1 MENNNN
7 ATQNNTID
15 LLRLWQLF
23 KQHILSVL
31 IWTIGLGII
40 GFALAEFAIQ
50 PKYSSTAQIL
60 VNQKKDSDPNALY
73 NAQQA
78 DVQMINTYK
87 DIITSPVVLNDA
99 SKYLANPVKVVKK
112 AQPAKY
118 ETDANGIRRRI
129 SPAQPAV
136 TERAG
141 KSYDFSAKELNKMIK
156 VQTQQNSQVF
166 SLTATADTPATAKAI
181 VNAVADSFK
190 KKIPGIMN
198 VNNVTIVSKGATGIK
213 SSPNVELFT
222 LAGLVLGFII
232 AIAII
237 IIRDAMNTTV
247 RNDDYMIDE
256 LGLTNLGTVTHF
268 SLSNSFSLKGNNDN
282 NGNSRRSKRV

>member
-1 MENNNN
+1 METNNN
-7 ATQNNTID
+7 ATNNNSID
-15 LLRLWQLF
+15 MLRLWRLF
-23 KQHILSVL
+23 KEHILSIL

-40 GFALAEFAIQ
+40 GFALAEFVIQ
-50 PKYSSTAQIL
+50 PKYTSTAQIL
-60 VNQKKDSDPNALY
+60 VNQKRDKDPNAIY

-112 AQPAKY
+112 AVPAKY
-118 ETDANGIRRRI
+118 VVNLDGVRRKVRD
-129 SPAQPAV
+129 AQPAV
-136 TERAG
+136 TERSG
-141 KSYDFSAKELNKMIK
+141 KSYNFSAKQLSKMVT

-166 SLTATADTPATAKAI
+166 TLTATANTSAQAKAV
-181 VNAVADSFK
+181 VNAVANSFK
-190 KKIPGIMN
+190 KKIPSIMN
-198 VNNVTIVSKGATGIK
+198 VNNVTIVSKGTNGIQ
-213 SSPNVELFT
+213 SSPNTELFT

-232 AIAII
+232 AMAII

-247 RNDDYMIDE
+247 RDDDYMTDE
-256 LGLTNLGTVTHF
+256 LGLTNLGTITHF
-268 SLSNSFSLKGNNDN
+268 SLSNNFSLKNKD